1 MAEAQSIGVENFLEL
16 AETVPLFDVRTPSEF
31 ANGHIPGARNLPLFS
46 DEERARVGTTY
57 NREGSREAI
66 LTGLELVGPKMRA
79 MVEAVEAQ
87 TSQRRVLL
95 HCWRG
100 GMRSRSVAWLLSF
113 SGFEVTVLQG
123 GYKAYRQH
131 VLSRFALR
139 RQVFILSG
147 YTGSGKTEILG
158 HLREMG
164 EQVIDLEGLA
174 HHKGSAFG
182 ALGELPQPTQQQF
195 ENELARQWEM
205 LDPERPVWL
214 EDESKKIGWRVIPA
228 PLWEQMRHTPVYFL
242 DMPVERRVERLVADY
257 GDASPDQ
264 LAACVS
270 RLSKRVGGQNTQQAL
285 EALAAGDL
293 ATCTDILLRRYYDKA
308 YLHGLSKRDQ
318 TLVHHVPTQT
328 ADARENAQCLMV
340 NALKRPDTSSGLVEG
355 TAVEERRKSG
365 L

>member
-1 MAEAQSIGVENFLEL
+1 MAEAQFIGVEECLEL
-16 AETVPLFDVRTPSEF
+16 AETLPLFDVRTPSEF
-31 ANGHIPGARNLPLFS
+31 SNGHIPGARNLPLFS
-46 DEERARVGTTY
+46 DDERVKVGTTY
-57 NREGSREAI
+57 NRQGSQEAI

-79 MVEAVEAQ
+79 MVETVQAQ
-87 TSQRRVLL
+87 TDQRRVLL

-100 GMRSRSVAWLLSF
+100 GMRSRSVAWLLNF
-113 SGFEVTVLQG
+113 SGFEVTVLAG

-158 HLREMG
+158 HLRELG

-195 ENELARQWEM
+195 ENELARQWEK
-205 LDPERPVWL
+205 LDPQRPVWL
-214 EDESKKIGWRVIPA
+214 EDESKKIGWRIIPA

-242 DMPVERRVERLVADY
+242 DMPAELRVGRLMADY
-257 GDASPDQ
+257 GDFAPEH

-318 TLVHHVPTQT
+318 NLVRHIPTQT

-340 NALKRPDTSSGLVEG
+340 NAQW
-355 TAVEERRKSG
+355 
-365 L
+365 